1 MYLSGLDIQHA
12 THGQWLNQV
21 PDQIEHIQVERVQTD
36 SRHFK
41 QGNAFLALRGPHFD
55 GHTFAHQVA
64 DKACA
69 LIGDHQ
75 GIQCWSDFKTP
86 QLEVTDTL
94 LALGDI
100 AHAWREKLTS
110 TTVVAITGSYGKT
123 TLRSMLAHAF
133 NALGIKTTA
142 THANLNNLIGVPM
155 TLLGISE
162 NTEIAL
168 IECGI
173 SEIGEMQRLSEIVQ
187 PDIAVLTGITSAHT
201 EGLGGLQGV
210 AYEKSLLL
218 KHLRPQ
224 GWCALGEGVRKQLQ
238 DIQHDYIETLV
249 DWQLQGKELLLS
261 HQGESASLTL
271 SLPASHW
278 GANMAFAASIVMQYL
293 KRHQRHIRLAQ
304 LADIFASW
312 QPVQGRLQTISGINH
327 CTILDDSY
335 NANPASMQAAID
347 TLAAMPERRIA
358 ILGDMAE
365 LGGDAEITHKQLD
378 VSQVDILMLIG
389 THMHALHE
397 QHPSSQWFADTDS
410 LLSWLSDH
418 QSMFTAQDSILIK
431 ASHSIQLHRVVS
443 LLAGQG
449 DTHVI

>member
-41 QGNAFLALRGPHFD
+41 QGDAFLALRGPHFD

-75 GIQCWSDFKTP
+75 GIQCWSDLKTP

-397 QHPSSQWFADTDS
+397 QHSSSQWFADTDS

>member
-1 MYLSGLDIQHA
+1 MHLSGLDIQHA

-41 QGNAFLALRGPHFD
+41 QGDAFLALRGPHFD

-75 GIQCWSDFKTP
+75 GIQCWSDLKTP

>member
-41 QGNAFLALRGPHFD
+41 QGDAFLALRGPHFD

-75 GIQCWSDFKTP
+75 GIQCWSDLKTP

-397 QHPSSQWFADTDS
+397 QHPSSKWFADTDS

>member
-21 PDQIEHIQVERVQTD
+21 PDQIEHIQVEHVQTD
-36 SRHFK
+36 SRHFN
-41 QGNAFLALRGPHFD
+41 QDDAFLALRGPHFD

-75 GIQCWSDFKTP
+75 GIKCWSDLKTP
-86 QLEVTDTL
+86 QLKVTDTL

-133 NALGIKTTA
+133 NALGIRTTA

>member
-75 GIQCWSDFKTP
+75 GIQCWSDLKVP

-224 GWCALGEGVRKQLQ
+224 GWCALGEGVRKQMQ
-238 DIQHDYIETLV
+238 EIQHDYIETLV